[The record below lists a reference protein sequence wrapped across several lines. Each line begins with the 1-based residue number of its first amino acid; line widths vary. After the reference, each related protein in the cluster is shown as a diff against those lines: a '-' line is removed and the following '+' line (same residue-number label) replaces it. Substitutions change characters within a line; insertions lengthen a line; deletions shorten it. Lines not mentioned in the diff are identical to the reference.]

1 MVSGRKIAGLVSA
14 LAAGVFALA
23 ACGSSVPATT
33 ILKDGSY
40 SIGEDIATG
49 VLFRDSIAGAAAC
62 MYKLED
68 PSGNPFGV
76 SQTVKDEALED
87 DTWFAPKSVLSRV
100 TLKPLGVGL
109 PLIKDY
115 TLIVRDCG
123 RLDVYPDATAHAAEK
138 AAEKAEDDEAVN
150 PTTDPAEPVLINVAK
165 AGVYVV
171 GKDIPSGL
179 WGSAYIQNKHMPT
192 ADLQAISID
201 GVAPTLYQSADGR
214 EHVSFSGDTTAGG
227 DGQRMKDNAWD
238 FAVALEDGQTVT
250 VDAPLSTPFHHYRSL
265 SS

>member
-1 MVSGRKIAGLVSA
+1 MPQVTSGSTGGSPDRRHETVERADQDPQADQRKH
-14 LAAGVFALA
+14 
-23 ACGSSVPATT
+23 
-33 ILKDGSY
+33 
-40 SIGEDIATG
+40 
-49 VLFRDSIAGAAAC
+49 RDERLGRHGGQEA
-62 MYKLED
+62 D
-68 PSGNPFGV
+68 HSG
-76 SQTVKDEALED
+76 
-87 DTWFAPKSVLSRV
+87 
-100 TLKPLGVGL
+100 
-109 PLIKDY
+109 
-115 TLIVRDCG
+115 
-123 RLDVYPDATAHAAEK
+123 
-138 AAEKAEDDEAVN
+138 KAEDDKAVN
-150 PTTDPAEPVLINVAK
+150 PTTDPAEPVLINVAR

-201 GVAPTLYQSADGR
+201 GVTPTLYQSADGR

-250 VDAPLSTPFHHYRSL
+250 VAAPLSTPFHHYRSL